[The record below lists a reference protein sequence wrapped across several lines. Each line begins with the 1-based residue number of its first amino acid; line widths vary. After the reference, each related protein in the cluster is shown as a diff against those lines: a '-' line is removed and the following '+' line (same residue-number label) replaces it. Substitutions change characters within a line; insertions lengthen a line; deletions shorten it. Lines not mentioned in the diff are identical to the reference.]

1 MDSEQLLKVEQS
13 IQNLKEKKSKI
24 YFLVQDTKGNAKASI
39 SYIYR
44 MALVLYNQSF
54 NVIILHEKDD
64 YFGVSSWLDEEYMK
78 IPHMSIDGQKLQ
90 VSPEDFI
97 VIPELY
103 GFVMNQISNLPCGK
117 IVLSQSY
124 DYILETLQ
132 PGQSWNQFGF
142 LKCITTSEQ
151 QKEYISSL
159 MKNISIDVIEPYIPN
174 SFTKNTLP
182 ANPIIGI
189 HARDQRE
196 SLNIIKQFY
205 LKFPQYRWITF
216 KDMRGI
222 GESEFANNLQ
232 KCFMS
237 VWVDEIS
244 SYGTF
249 PLESMKCGVPCMGVV
264 PRMIPEWMS
273 EDNGLWVNN
282 PNQIVDFI
290 GDFLQ
295 NWLEDNINPALL
307 SEMDKTIEKLPTQES
322 FNEMVINKFEGYLNT
337 RLTSFEEQ
345 LNKLQ
350 TVE

>member
-39 SYIYR
+39 AYIYR
-44 MALVLYNQSF
+44 MALVLHNQSF
-54 NVIILHEKDD
+54 NVIILQEKDD
-64 YFGVSSWLDEEYMK
+64 YVGVSSWLGEEYMK

-103 GFVMNQISNLPCGK
+103 GFVMGQISNLPCGK

-189 HARDQRE
+189 HTRDQRE

-205 LKFPQYRWITF
+205 LKFPQYRWVTF
-216 KDMRGI
+216 RDMRSMS
-222 GESEFANNLQ
+222 ELEFANNLQ

-282 PNQIVDFI
+282 VNQIVDFI

-295 NWLEDNINPALL
+295 NWLEDNINPTLL
-307 SEMDKTIEKLPTQES
+307 VEMDKTIDKLPTQES
-322 FNEMVINKFEGYLNT
+322 FNEMIINKFEGYLNT
-337 RLTSFEEQ
+337 RLTSFKEQ